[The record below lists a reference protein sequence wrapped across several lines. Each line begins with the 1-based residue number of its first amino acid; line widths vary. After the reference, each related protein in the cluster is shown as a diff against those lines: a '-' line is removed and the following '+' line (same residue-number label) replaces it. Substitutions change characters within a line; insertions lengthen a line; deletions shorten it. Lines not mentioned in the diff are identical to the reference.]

1 MQNRS
6 AISTLFNHWKQ
17 QRSLQLSDTLS
28 MSEIS
33 SFETQNSVSIP
44 SEFSQY
50 LRLANGFKPS
60 TDEPG
65 LEGADDEGFEFYPL
79 AEKHLLSPRYLI
91 FCAWPLGFI
100 EYAIC
105 VDESK
110 KNGEI
115 IKVIDES
122 RGYFLA
128 KNFSQFI
135 DLYVSDS
142 ELLYAAGSEVRE
154 LG

>member
-1 MQNRS
+1 MQTKS
-6 AISTLFNHWKQ
+6 ATTALFNHWKR
-17 QRSLQLSDTLS
+17 QRYTQLGDSLSL
-28 MSEIS
+28 SEIS
-33 SFETQNSVSIP
+33 SFETQNNVSIP
-44 SEFSQY
+44 SAFSQY
-50 LRLANGFKPS
+50 LRFANGFKPS

-65 LEGADDEGFEFYPL
+65 LEEADDEGFEFYPL

-105 VDESK
+105 VDESE

-115 IKVIDES
+115 IKVIDKS
-122 RGYFLA
+122 SGYFLA

-135 DLYVSDS
+135 DFYVSDS
-142 ELLYAAGSEVRE
+142 ELLYAAGSGVRV
-154 LG
+154 LA